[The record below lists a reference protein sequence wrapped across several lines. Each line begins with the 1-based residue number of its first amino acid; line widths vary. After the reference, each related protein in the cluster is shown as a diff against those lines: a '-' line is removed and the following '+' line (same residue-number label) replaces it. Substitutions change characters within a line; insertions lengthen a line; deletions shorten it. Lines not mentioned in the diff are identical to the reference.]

1 MLGLRVLDSK
11 NLRKM
16 AMVERYAREKMKKL
30 WDLEAKY
37 SAWLEVEKALV
48 KGWNALGL
56 IPDSDCEKICKNAKF
71 DIARIDEIEA
81 VTKHDLIAFTTSVA
95 ESLGEESRWFHY
107 GITSSDTIDTA
118 VALQMRDS
126 LQIIIEGVKGLQE
139 AIKKRAYEHKDTLMV
154 GRSHGIHGEPITFG
168 LVCAI
173 WYDEITRHLRA
184 LESTL
189 EVISVGKISGAMGNL
204 AHTPI
209 ELEELVCKNL
219 GLKAAPASNQVIQRD
234 RYARL
239 ITDLALLASSCEKI
253 AVEIR
258 HLQRTEVYE
267 AEEYFSKGQ
276 KGSSAMPHKR
286 NPVLSENITGLCRV
300 IRSYALP
307 AMENVALWHE
317 RDISHS
323 SVERFILP
331 DSFITSDFMLARL
344 TGLIENLV
352 VYPKNMLKNLNL
364 TGGLVFSQR
373 ILLELPKC
381 GVSRE
386 DAYKIVQRNAMKVW
400 ESLQNGE
407 AAVNERGESLY
418 LQYLLA
424 DSELVGLLSRGG
436 DSKESK
442 SGADSNNAESK
453 SGEAIIRECFDF
465 GYYTKNVDS
474 IFKRVFGE

>member
-1 MLGLRVLDSK
+1 
-11 NLRKM
+11 
-16 AMVERYAREKMKKL
+16 MVERYAREEMKKL
-30 WDLEAKY
+30 WDMNAKY

-48 KGWNALGL
+48 RGWNKLGL

-95 ESLGEESRWFHY
+95 ESLGEESRWVHY
-107 GITSSDTIDTA
+107 GITSSDCIDTA

-126 LQIIIEGVKGLQE
+126 LKIILDDIAQVRE
-139 AIKKRAYEHKDTLMV
+139 AIKVRAYQHKDTLMV

-168 LVCAI
+168 LVLAI
-173 WYDEITRHLRA
+173 WYDELGRHLKA

-189 EVISVGKISGAMGNL
+189 EVISVGQLSGAMGNL
-204 AHTPI
+204 AHTPM
-209 ELEELVCKNL
+209 ELEELVCKEL
-219 GLKAAPASNQVIQRD
+219 GLKPAPVSNQVIQRD

-239 ITDLALLASSCEKI
+239 MSDLALLASSCEKI
-253 AVEIR
+253 ALEVR

-267 AEEYFSKGQ
+267 AEEYFQSGQ

-286 NPVLSENITGLCRV
+286 NPVLSENITGLCRM
-300 IRSYALP
+300 IRSYAMP

-331 DSFITSDFMLARL
+331 DSFITTDFMLMRL
-344 TGLIENLV
+344 KGLLEKLV
-352 VYPKNMLKNLNL
+352 VYPKNMMKNLNL

-373 ILLELPKC
+373 ILLELPKK

-400 ESLQNGE
+400 GDLQEGK
-407 AAVNERGESLY
+407 AAVNDKGESLY

-424 DSELVGLLSRGG
+424 DSELVALI
-436 DSKESK
+436 
-442 SGADSNNAESK
+442 
-453 SGEAIIRECFDF
+453 GEAAIRECFEF
-465 GYYTKNVDS
+465 SYYTKNVDS
-474 IFKRVFGE
+474 IFQRVFG

>member
-1 MLGLRVLDSK
+1 
-11 NLRKM
+11 
-16 AMVERYAREKMKKL
+16 MVERYAREQMKKL
-30 WDLEAKY
+30 WDMNAKY

-48 KGWNALGL
+48 RGWNKLGL

-71 DIARIDEIEA
+71 DIARIDEIES

-95 ESLGEESRWFHY
+95 ESLGEESRWVHY
-107 GITSSDTIDTA
+107 GITSSDCIDTA

-126 LQIIIEGVKGLQE
+126 LKIILEDIKQVRE
-139 AIKKRAYEHKDTLMV
+139 AIKVRAYQHKDTLMV

-168 LVCAI
+168 LVLAI
-173 WYDEITRHLRA
+173 WYDELGRHLRS

-189 EVISVGKISGAMGNL
+189 EVISVGQLSGAMGNL
-204 AHTPI
+204 AHTPM
-209 ELEELVCKNL
+209 ELEELVCKEL
-219 GLKAAPASNQVIQRD
+219 GLKPAPVSNQVIQRD

-239 ITDLALLASSCEKI
+239 MSDLALLASSCEKI
-253 AVEIR
+253 AVEVR

-267 AEEYFSKGQ
+267 AEEYFESGQ

-286 NPVLSENITGLCRV
+286 NPVLSENITGLCRM
-300 IRSYALP
+300 IRAYALP

-331 DSFITSDFMLARL
+331 DSFITTDFMLMRL
-344 TGLIENLV
+344 KGLLEKLV
-352 VYPKNMLKNLNL
+352 VYPKNMMKNLNL

-373 ILLELPKC
+373 ILLELPKK

-400 ESLQNGE
+400 GDLQNGE
-407 AAVNERGESLY
+407 SALNDKGESLY

-424 DSELVGLLSRGG
+424 DSELVGLI
-436 DSKESK
+436 
-442 SGADSNNAESK
+442 
-453 SGEAIIRECFDF
+453 GEAAIRECFEF
-465 GYYTKNVDS
+465 SYYTKNVDS
-474 IFKRVFGE
+474 IFKRVFG

>member
-1 MLGLRVLDSK
+1 MR
-11 NLRKM
+11 
-16 AMVERYAREKMKKL
+16 
-30 WDLEAKY
+30 
-37 SAWLEVEKALV
+37 
-48 KGWNALGL
+48 GWNKLGL

-71 DIARIDEIEA
+71 DIARIDEIES

-95 ESLGEESRWFHY
+95 ESLGEESRWVHY
-107 GITSSDTIDTA
+107 GITSSDCIDTA

-126 LQIIIEGVKGLQE
+126 LKIILDDIRQVRS
-139 AIKKRAYEHKDTLMV
+139 AIKVRAYQYKDTLMV

-168 LVCAI
+168 LVLAI
-173 WYDEITRHLRA
+173 WYDELGRHLKA

-189 EVISVGKISGAMGNL
+189 EVISVGQLSGAMGNL
-204 AHTPI
+204 AHTPM
-209 ELEELVCKNL
+209 ELEELVCKEL
-219 GLKAAPASNQVIQRD
+219 GLKPAPVSNQVIQRD

-239 ITDLALLASSCEKI
+239 MSDLALLASSCEKI
-253 AVEIR
+253 ALQVR

-267 AEEYFSKGQ
+267 AEEYFESGQ

-286 NPVLSENITGLCRV
+286 NPVLSENITGLCRM
-300 IRSYALP
+300 IRAYALP

-331 DSFITSDFMLARL
+331 DSFITTDFMLMRL
-344 TGLIENLV
+344 KGLLEKLV
-352 VYPKNMLKNLNL
+352 VYPKNMMKNLNL

-373 ILLELPKC
+373 ILLELPKK

-400 ESLQNGE
+400 GDLQEGK
-407 AAVNERGESLY
+407 AAVNDKGESLY

-424 DSELVGLLSRGG
+424 DSELVGLIGI
-436 DSKESK
+436 
-442 SGADSNNAESK
+442 AA
-453 SGEAIIRECFDF
+453 IRECFEF
-465 GYYTKNVDS
+465 SYYTKNVDS
-474 IFKRVFGE
+474 IFKRVFG

>member
-1 MLGLRVLDSK
+1 
-11 NLRKM
+11 
-16 AMVERYAREKMKKL
+16 MVERYAREEMKKL
-30 WDLEAKY
+30 WDTNAKY

-48 KGWNALGL
+48 RGWNTLGL

-95 ESLGEESRWFHY
+95 ESLGEESRWVHY
-107 GITSSDTIDTA
+107 GITSSDCIDTA

-126 LQIIIEGVKGLQE
+126 LKIILDDIRQVRE
-139 AIKKRAYEHKDTLMV
+139 AIKVRAYEHKDTLMV

-168 LVCAI
+168 LVLAI
-173 WYDEITRHLRA
+173 WYDELGRHLKA

-189 EVISVGKISGAMGNL
+189 EVISVGQLSGAMGNL
-204 AHTPI
+204 AHTPM
-209 ELEELVCKNL
+209 ELEELVCKEL
-219 GLKAAPASNQVIQRD
+219 GLKPAPVSNQVIQRD

-239 ITDLALLASSCEKI
+239 MSDLALLASSCEKI
-253 AVEIR
+253 AVEVR

-267 AEEYFSKGQ
+267 AEEYFESGQ

-286 NPVLSENITGLCRV
+286 NPVLSENITGLCRM
-300 IRSYALP
+300 IRAYAMP

-331 DSFITSDFMLARL
+331 DSFITTDFMLMRL
-344 TGLIENLV
+344 KGLLEKLV
-352 VYPKNMLKNLNL
+352 VYPKNMMKNLNL

-373 ILLELPKC
+373 ILLELPKK

-400 ESLQNGE
+400 GDLQNGKS
-407 AAVNERGESLY
+407 ALNDKGESLY

-424 DSELVGLLSRGG
+424 DSELVGLIGV
-436 DSKESK
+436 
-442 SGADSNNAESK
+442 AA
-453 SGEAIIRECFDF
+453 IRECFEF
-465 GYYTKNVDS
+465 SYYTKNVDS
-474 IFKRVFGE
+474 IFQRVFG

>member
-1 MLGLRVLDSK
+1 
-11 NLRKM
+11 
-16 AMVERYAREKMKKL
+16 MVERYTREDMKKL
-30 WDLEAKY
+30 WDVNAKY

-48 KGWNALGL
+48 RGWNKLGL

-71 DIARIDEIEA
+71 DITRIDEIEA
-81 VTKHDLIAFTTSVA
+81 VTKHDLIAFTTSVS

-107 GITSSDTIDTA
+107 GITSSDCIDTA

-126 LQIIIEGVKGLQE
+126 LKIILKDIKELKE
-139 AIKKRAYEHKDTLMV
+139 AIKLRAMENKNTLIV

-168 LVCAI
+168 LVLAI
-173 WYDEITRHLRA
+173 WYDEISRHERA
-184 LESTL
+184 LESTM
-189 EVISVGKISGAMGNL
+189 EVISVGQLSGAMGNL

-209 ELEELVCKNL
+209 ELEELVCKDL

-239 ITDLALLASSCEKI
+239 ISDLALLASSCEKF
-253 AVEIR
+253 AVQIR
-258 HLQRTEVYE
+258 HMQRTEVYE
-267 AEEYFSKGQ
+267 AEEYFSDGQ

-286 NPVLSENITGLCRV
+286 NPVLSENITGLCRM

-331 DSFITSDFMLARL
+331 DSFITSDFMLVRL
-344 TGLIENLV
+344 TNLIKNLV
-352 VYPKNMLKNLNL
+352 VYPKNMMKNLNL

-373 ILLELPKC
+373 ILLELPKK
-381 GVSRE
+381 GVKRE

-400 ESLQNGE
+400 RDLQEGK
-407 AAVNERGESLY
+407 AVVNKKGESLY

-424 DSELVGLLSRGG
+424 DSELVRII
-436 DSKESK
+436 
-442 SGADSNNAESK
+442 
-453 SGEAIIRECFDF
+453 GEETIKECFEF
-465 GYYTKNVDS
+465 SYYTKNVDS
-474 IFKRVFGE
+474 IFRRVFG

>member
-1 MLGLRVLDSK
+1 MI
-11 NLRKM
+11 
-16 AMVERYAREKMKKL
+16 ERYAREKMKKL
-30 WDLEAKY
+30 WDMNAKY

-48 KGWNALGL
+48 RGWNKLGL

-71 DIARIDEIEA
+71 DIARIDAIEA
-81 VTKHDLIAFTTSVA
+81 VTKHDLIAFTTSVS

-107 GITSSDTIDTA
+107 GITSSDCIDTA

-126 LQIIIEGVKGLQE
+126 LKLIIEDIKELRE
-139 AIKKRAYEHKDTLMV
+139 AIKQRAFEHKNTLMV

-173 WYDEITRHLRA
+173 WYDEIGRHLKA
-184 LESTL
+184 LESSL
-189 EVISVGKISGAMGNL
+189 EIISVGQLSGAMGNL

-209 ELEELVCKNL
+209 ELEELVCKDL

-239 ITDLALLASSCEKI
+239 MSDLALLASSCEKI

-267 AEEYFSKGQ
+267 AEEYFSEGQ

-286 NPVLSENITGLCRV
+286 NPVLSENITGLCRI
-300 IRSYALP
+300 IRSFALP

-331 DSFITSDFMLARL
+331 DGFITTDFMLARL
-344 TGLIENLV
+344 TGLIQKLV
-352 VYPKNMLKNLNL
+352 VYPKNMMKNLNL

-373 ILLELPKC
+373 ILLELPKK

-400 ESLQNGE
+400 SDLQEGKS
-407 AAVNERGESLY
+407 ALNEKGESLY

-424 DSELVGLLSRGG
+424 DSELVGFI
-436 DSKESK
+436 
-442 SGADSNNAESK
+442 
-453 SGEAIIRECFDF
+453 GEQAIKECFELS
-465 GYYTKNVDS
+465 YYTKNVDS
-474 IFKRVFGE
+474 IFKRVFG